1 MSPKNHSISH
11 YLYPWIVWGLAASFF
26 FYKYFIQVS
35 PGVMSTQLME
45 TYSLSGAGLGHLA
58 ACFFYAYLIMQIPA
72 GLLLDRYS
80 PRLILLWAIFLCAFG
95 TLIFART
102 NSLFMAEL
110 SRFLIGLTAA
120 FAGISCFKLATLWFP
135 PKRFA
140 LVAGLSMTIAMIGAV
155 CGEAPLSYLMKH
167 SSWRRAL
174 EITALSGFFL
184 SFLIALIVRD
194 KTPPIQKKITKVGL
208 TAQMRIIFK
217 EKQTWLLS
225 LYSGLAF
232 APVSVFGGLWGVS
245 FIKQS
250 YAMGN
255 VEAAGAVSLIF
266 IGFAIGCPISG
277 WISDRMER
285 RKPIMI
291 AGTLI
296 AFICLELILY
306 VPLSTFMLQFLLF
319 FFGLGASCFFLCFAM
334 IREINP
340 LVLAGSVL
348 GFMNTF
354 DSLWEAIT
362 EPFVG
367 KLLDLS
373 WSGALEGSVRIFSVY
388 EYRLGL
394 SSLSI
399 YLILALGLL
408 FFIKETFCKQ
418 KY

>member
-1 MSPKNHSISH
+1 M
-11 YLYPWIVWGLAASFF
+11 
-26 FYKYFIQVS
+26 QV
-35 PGVMSTQLME
+35 
-45 TYSLSGAGLGHLA
+45 YSLSGAGLGHLA

-80 PRLILLWAIFLCAFG
+80 PRLILLCAMVLCAFG
-95 TLIFART
+95 TMIFART
-102 NSLFMAEL
+102 DTLFIAEL

-120 FAGISCFKLATLWFP
+120 FAGITCFKLATIWFP

-140 LVAGLSMTIAMIGAV
+140 LVAGLSMTIAMVGAV

-167 SSWRRAL
+167 SDWRQAL

-184 SFLIALIVRD
+184 AFLIALIVRD
-194 KTPPIQKKITKVGL
+194 KKTATQKSTTKIGL

-245 FIKQS
+245 FIEQA

-255 VEAAGAVSLIF
+255 VEAAGTVSLIF

-285 RKPIMI
+285 RKPIMVS
-291 AGTLI
+291 GTLM

-306 VPLSTFMLQFLLF
+306 LPLLPFMLQLLMF

-340 LVLAGSVL
+340 LVFAGSVL

-373 WSGALEGSVRIFSVY
+373 WSGALQGSVRIFSVY